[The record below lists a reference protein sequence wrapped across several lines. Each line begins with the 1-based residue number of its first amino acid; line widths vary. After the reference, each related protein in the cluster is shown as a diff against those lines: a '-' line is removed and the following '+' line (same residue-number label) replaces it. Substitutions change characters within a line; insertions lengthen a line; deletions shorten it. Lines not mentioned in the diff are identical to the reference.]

1 MTTLQLYNYTGHP
14 NTIQKSLGEAVEV
27 QGLHYDRI
35 STDRCEVQLQ
45 DIDGTF
51 NYAYITEL
59 AKYYFIDSSRIE
71 QTGVTRLYMTLD
83 PLMTYKDLILSATAT
98 ATQSSEFNNMDN
110 SLQGSYDISPE
121 IEVTPF
127 DYTFDK
133 KGTTVMITLKGN

>member
-45 DIDGTF
+45 DIDGAF

-59 AKYYFIDSSRIE
+59 AKYYFIDSSRVE
-71 QTGVTRLYMTLD
+71 QTGVTRLYLTLD
-83 PLMTYKDLILSATAT
+83 PLMTHKDLILSATAT
-98 ATQSSEFNNMDN
+98 STRGSNYDSMIN
-110 SLQGSYDISPE
+110 SLQGSYNVAPTITT
-121 IEVTPF
+121 VPF
-127 DYTFDK
+127 DYEFDK
-133 KGTTVMITLKGN
+133 NGTTVMITLKGN